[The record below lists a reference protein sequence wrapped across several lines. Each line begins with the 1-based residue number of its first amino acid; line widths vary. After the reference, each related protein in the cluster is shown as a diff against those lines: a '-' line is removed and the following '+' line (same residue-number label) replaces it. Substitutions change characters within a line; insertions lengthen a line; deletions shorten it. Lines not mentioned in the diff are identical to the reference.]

1 MGMPRRLYLYR
12 LRLLLVIS
20 LIWIMFGVVF
30 YINLLKQSND
40 LGIKVTMGE
49 FAVTFGII
57 GCIITAILIFF
68 LKPAFNH
75 QPTWFAIIVKLALT
89 VLLFFIIGFL
99 LLMIYF
105 LVHYSKDLSTY
116 FHSFSTKLVYTN
128 TFVAFMVDMGL
139 MTFISII
146 ILEVIDKYDPSMFW
160 LMLSGEYHKPK
171 IENRI
176 FVFGCFPN
184 LFS

>member
-89 VLLFFIIGFL
+89 VLLFFIIGFC
-99 LLMIYF
+99 
-105 LVHYSKDLSTY
+105 K
-116 FHSFSTKLVYTN
+116 
-128 TFVAFMVDMGL
+128 
-139 MTFISII
+139 
-146 ILEVIDKYDPSMFW
+146 
-160 LMLSGEYHKPK
+160 
-171 IENRI
+171 RI
-176 FVFGCFPN
+176 TRW
-184 LFS
+184 